1 LHKARVRR
9 ASGFLLTA
17 FSNATPQSSFSFEHP
32 SRRRV
37 RKSTSVYRQQLGG
50 RRFCVPLSGL

>member
-1 LHKARVRR
+1 LHKARVHR

-17 FSNATPQSSFSFEHP
+17 FSNATPHTFFSVEHL

-37 RKSTSVYRQQLGG
+37 RKSTSVTRDFL
-50 RRFCVPLSGL
+50 VDSLMPMA